1 MRRVPETA
9 GPFQKKFMDDSITKI
24 IEQLRGNRDHTEVF
38 ARLGFKHPAKASSL
52 WNRFQPE
59 ENQLD
64 GPHVRALITELAS
77 CPDMDMALVNLSRF
91 ADSMT
96 SPSHLLGS
104 IYLEGPLCH
113 LLIVI
118 LSCSNYLADI
128 LIRNPGYLSWLIE
141 GSTLKGTKS
150 YSSYSSE
157 LENQIA
163 AFSDPPRR
171 LGSIKRYKR
180 REILRIGARDLLGL
194 APVEEITAEL
204 SLLTDA
210 IVEIVAR
217 LAYAEE
223 RQDDGGSPNENPFR
237 EREPYRRFSII
248 SMGKLG
254 GYELNYSSDID
265 LLYVCDIDERG
276 KEYLFYTSLARRIT
290 NDLTSPTEEGSLYRV
305 DLRLRP
311 DGENGPLVISLSD
324 HLGYLQ
330 LRARPWEKQALLKA
344 RFTAGNPDIAD
355 EFINNCNRVVF
366 GPVGGLED
374 ISEIHTMRDRAVR
387 GLPGRERESNIK
399 LMWGGIRDI
408 EFIAQALELVHGKE
422 RRDVRSRNT
431 LETLERLHHFGLLED
446 EVWHSLGF
454 SYRLFR
460 TIEHRLQLMENV
472 QTHSVPTEEP
482 DLETLGARVAHSSL
496 EGMDVPHFRTELGKA
511 ISTVRE
517 LFASFFKGSPS
528 GEIPLI
534 LSLPAG
540 EREVKEVLSRYGIE
554 EGAQAHRFLSSLVY
568 GDFPKL
574 EGPETLRAAG
584 RSLPV
589 ILKEVGRTPSPELT
603 LKNLTRIIK
612 ATKAIRPTL
621 ELLAGSHDLL
631 RLFLVISSLSSR
643 LTGVIDRRI
652 ELLDALAEGLPP
664 DAEPDAGETGA
675 VARWY
680 EEQLLHIHCRNPFP
694 ESGLETLGPLLTEAM
709 WTVIEHLFTLSG
721 GSLEPIAI
729 MALGSLGS
737 GECHL
742 GSDFDL
748 IAVAGEGF
756 DPTRAAE
763 TVRRMIESGR
773 EAHTAPIDLRL
784 RGEGESSPLVQSIGS
799 YRRYFKD
806 RAALWEL
813 LAYSKCRFLCGDRE
827 TGVAFERLVTGRALE
842 AMSTGDY
849 EAGLRGARERLE
861 SLSRGAWDIKHAAG
875 GLYDIAFIEAR
886 SGKTR
891 AGSVAARLAALV
903 AEGLLGEDEAESL
916 LHARR
921 LYYLIEHA
929 SAHHE
934 IIYPPIPEH
943 EKFFEDYLGRLLGP
957 LLPGEGTTLERL
969 ASVRRSVRD
978 IFDRFVDDGAG
989 KGGS

>member
-1 MRRVPETA
+1 MA
-9 GPFQKKFMDDSITKI
+9 DPFQKKFMDGSITKI
-24 IEQLRGNRDHTEVF
+24 IEQLRGFRDHAGIF
-38 ARLGFKHPAKASSL
+38 ARLGFRDPAKASSL
-52 WNRFQPE
+52 WNRLLPD
-59 ENQLD
+59 ENQPD
-64 GPHVRALITELAS
+64 RSHIRALITELVS

-91 ADSMT
+91 ADST
-96 SPSHLLGS
+96 ISPSHLLGS

-113 LLIVI
+113 LLVVI
-118 LSCSNYLADI
+118 LSCSNYLTDI

-141 GSTLKGTKS
+141 EDTLEGIKS
-150 YSSYSSE
+150 YSSYSCE
-157 LENQIA
+157 LETQIA
-163 AFSDPPRR
+163 AFTDPHRR
-171 LGSIKRYKR
+171 LNSIKRYKR
-180 REILRIGARDLLGL
+180 REILRIGTRDLLGL
-194 APVEEITAEL
+194 APVEEITTEL
-204 SLLTDA
+204 SLLADA
-210 IVEIVAR
+210 IVETVAR

-223 RQDDGGSPNENPFR
+223 RPDAGGPPDEHPFGGR
-237 EREPYRRFSII
+237 DPFRRFSII

-265 LLYVCDIDERG
+265 LLYVCGIDG
-276 KEYLFYTSLARRIT
+276 KGEEYVFYTSLARRIT
-290 NDLTSPTEEGSLYRV
+290 SYLASPTEEGSLYRV

-311 DGENGPLVISLSD
+311 DGENGPLVISLNN
-324 HLGYLQ
+324 HIGYLQ

-344 RFTAGNPDIAD
+344 RFTAGNTDIAD
-355 EFINNCNRVVF
+355 EFINNCNSVVF
-366 GPVGGLED
+366 GPIGGLED

-408 EFIAQALELVHGKE
+408 EFIAQALELVHGKA

-431 LETLERLHHFGLLED
+431 LETLERCHHFGLLED
-446 EVWHSLGF
+446 EVWRSLGG
-454 SYRLFR
+454 SYRFFR
-460 TIEHRLQLMENV
+460 TIEHRLQLMENI
-472 QTHSVPTEEP
+472 QTHTVPVDEL
-482 DLETLGARVAHSSL
+482 DLEALGARVAHSAL
-496 EGMDVPHFRTELGKA
+496 EGIDTPHFRTELGKA

-540 EREVKEVLSRYGIE
+540 EREVKDVLSRYGIE

-568 GDFPKL
+568 GDFPRL
-574 EGPETLRAAG
+574 ESPETLHTAG

-589 ILKEVGRTPSPELT
+589 ILEEVGRTPSPELT
-603 LKNLTRIIK
+603 LKNLVRIIK
-612 ATKAIRPTL
+612 ATRSVRQTL
-621 ELLAGSHDLL
+621 ELLAGSRDLL
-631 RLFLVISSLSSR
+631 RLFLVISAASSR

-664 DAEPDAGETGA
+664 APEPEGEEAGD

-694 ESGLETLGPLLTEAM
+694 ESGLERLGPLLSGAM
-709 WTVIEHLFTLSG
+709 GTVIERLFSLSG
-721 GSLEPIAI
+721 GTTEPLAI
-729 MALGSLGS
+729 IALGSLGS

-748 IAVAGEGF
+748 VAVAGDGF
-756 DPTRAAE
+756 DPSRAAE

-773 EAHTAPIDLRL
+773 KTHAAAIDLRL

-799 YRRYFKD
+799 YRRYLED
-806 RAALWEL
+806 RADLWEL

-827 TGVAFERLVTGRALE
+827 TGEAFERLVYDRALE
-842 AMSTGDY
+842 ALSTGDFKT
-849 EAGLRGARERLE
+849 GLRGAREKLE

-886 SGKTR
+886 PG
-891 AGSVAARLAALV
+891 AARAVSAAVRLDALV
-903 AEGLLGEDEAESL
+903 SENRLSEGEAESL

-929 SAHHE
+929 AAHHE
-934 IIYPPIPEH
+934 LVYPPIPER
-943 EKFFEDYLGRLLGP
+943 EMFFEDYLGHLLGP
-957 LLPGEGTTLERL
+957 ILPGEGTTLERL
-969 ASVRRSVRD
+969 ASVKRSVRD
-978 IFDRFVDDGAG
+978 IFDRFVDAGAG
-989 KGGS
+989 KSGS